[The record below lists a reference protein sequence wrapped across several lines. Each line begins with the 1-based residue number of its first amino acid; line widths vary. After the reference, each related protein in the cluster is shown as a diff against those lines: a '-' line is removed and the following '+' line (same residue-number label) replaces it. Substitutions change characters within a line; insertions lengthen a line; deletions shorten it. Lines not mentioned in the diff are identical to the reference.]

1 MDYVRCFWHVHIL
14 QLYFHNYLK
23 LIETLLLLYS
33 RDHMDELKKNSPRNV
48 EKRHKEQFV
57 GWFERKVS

>member
-14 QLYFHNYLK
+14 QLHFHNFLK

-48 EKRHKEQFV
+48 EK
-57 GWFERKVS
+57 

>member
-14 QLYFHNYLK
+14 QLHFYNFLK

-33 RDHMDELKKNSPRNV
+33 RDHMDELKK
-48 EKRHKEQFV
+48 K
-57 GWFERKVS
+57 